1 MEHHTKIPK
10 KIIRE
15 KLPIEG
21 LVSAFA
27 DLWYPQCIEPWF
39 DHQKTEKNMIIWFS
53 TYFFQIEESWEQ
65 LLIKNIRIFI
75 NLMIIYF
82 I

>member
-39 DHQKTEKNMIIWFS
+39 DHQKTEKK
-53 TYFFQIEESWEQ
+53 YDH
-65 LLIKNIRIFI
+65 LILNIFLSDRGKLRATFDQK
-75 NLMIIYF
+75 Y
-82 I
+82 